1 MWLMVTILDSKENM
15 CVMTALVYFEAE
27 DYRIRQL
34 QMPEEKNES
43 RKNR

>member
-34 QMPEEKNES
+34 QNATGK
-43 RKNR
+43 K